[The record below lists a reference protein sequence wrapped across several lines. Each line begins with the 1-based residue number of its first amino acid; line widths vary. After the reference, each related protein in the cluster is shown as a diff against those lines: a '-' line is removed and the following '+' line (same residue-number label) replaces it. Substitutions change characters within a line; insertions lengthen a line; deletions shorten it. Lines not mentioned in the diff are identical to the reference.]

1 MHWGKEDNWRVGFIE
16 DYNETTGKHRMK
28 FDIDAT
34 GFTPVFLALFPT
46 SINEVKRKYSTI
58 CDFSSV
64 PSLMK
69 YSWRMLLANYC
80 VLKYPSFP

>member
-46 SINEVKRKYSTI
+46 SINEGI
-58 CDFSSV
+58 
-64 PSLMK
+64 
-69 YSWRMLLANYC
+69 
-80 VLKYPSFP
+80 